1 MTKATQKRLA
11 ESLREWK
18 YKLMVSD
25 WFIDL
30 TWTDKE
36 SQTMDGNTAAAHV
49 EIDRLYKR
57 AYIYANIQA
66 FDRTH
71 RDYGIEACERY
82 LIHELFH
89 VFLEDYDVL
98 VTAPFKTDSE
108 HIQVKERTCET
119 LMWIAWNL
127 LEEKKVSK
135 KPKKKIPAKRKNIAK
150 KKRKKKV

>member
-1 MTKATQKRLA
+1 MTKTVRKRLG

-18 YKLMVSD
+18 HKLMVSD

-30 TWTDKE
+30 IWTDKE
-36 SQTMDGNTAAAHV
+36 TRTMDGDKAAAHV

-57 AYIYANIQA
+57 AYIYANVES
-66 FDRTH
+66 FDNTH

-108 HIQVKERTCET
+108 HVQVRERTCET
-119 LMWIAWNL
+119 LTWIAWNL
-127 LEEKKVSK
+127 LEEKKKVVK
-135 KPKKKIPAKRKNIAK
+135 KPKKQVS
-150 KKRKKKV
+150 KKRNK